1 VQLAVYYD
9 ELEMSARQDEP
20 NQSLLLSARE
30 IEVEPS
36 SLEADSSGS
45 NRRTRRA
52 RLADTLVGPF
62 APPKEIKMVLLAG
75 VKGICG
81 AGAVKCSRPSPKS
94 MNAMQP
100 RITAPTTGGLMQ
112 FPNRR
117 LQSDG
122 AVNILISWA
131 SNRNPCVAIASG
143 PENNRW
149 CR

>member
-1 VQLAVYYD
+1 MHGFVQLAVYDD
-9 ELEMSARQDEP
+9 EFEMIARQDEP
-20 NQSLLLSARE
+20 TQSLLLSARE
-30 IEVEPS
+30 MEVEPS
-36 SLEADSSGS
+36 SLELA
-45 NRRTRRA
+45 RRA

>member
-1 VQLAVYYD
+1 VHGFVQLAVYYD

-81 AGAVKCSRPSPKS
+81 AGAVKCSRPPEKQVDWTVGW
-94 MNAMQP
+94 NLVG
-100 RITAPTTGGLMQ
+100 RCGEELGVI
-112 FPNRR
+112 
-117 LQSDG
+117 SDKRPP
-122 AVNILISWA
+122 ALHPLLDLI
-131 SNRNPCVAIASG
+131 NY
-143 PENNRW
+143 
-149 CR
+149 

>member
-1 VQLAVYYD
+1 MHGFVQLAVYDD
-9 ELEMSARQDEP
+9 EFEMSARQDEP

-30 IEVEPS
+30 MEVEPS
-36 SLEADSSGS
+36 SLELA
-45 NRRTRRA
+45 RRA

>member
-1 VQLAVYYD
+1 VQLAVYDD
-9 ELEMSARQDEP
+9 EFEMSARQDEP

-36 SLEADSSGS
+36 SLELA
-45 NRRTRRA
+45 RRA